1 MASPRRLRVL
11 TYLIL
16 AAIVTFIFFTSQA
29 RHSQDSVARDFYS
42 KTVNAMGK
50 DHGAGAGG
58 SGGRAGQKNMANHD
72 ADADG
77 DIDEDDALLSRQM
90 AERLRQAEQKAKDIA
105 KAKGPNKPEA
115 PEQVIGVGSS
125 ASGQEKPVQKAK
137 DGTEAEETEE
147 DHEVEEV
154 LNTILKKSPGMN
166 SLGPAQDRR
175 DC

>member
-1 MASPRRLRVL
+1 MASQRRLRVL
-11 TYLIL
+11 TYLVL
-16 AAIVTFIFFTSQA
+16 AAIVTLLFFNS
-29 RHSQDSVARDFYS
+29 RARDSLDPAARNFYS
-42 KTVNAMGK
+42 KTVNALDK
-50 DHGAGAGG
+50 DHAAGVGG
-58 SGGRAGQKNMANHD
+58 SGRAGQKNIAGHD

-125 ASGQEKPVQKAK
+125 ASGQEKSAQKAK
-137 DGTEAEETEE
+137 DGTEVEETEE

-154 LNTILKKSPGMN
+154 LNVILKKSPGMD
-166 SLGPAQDRR
+166 SLGSAQAGCDY
-175 DC
+175 

>member
-1 MASPRRLRVL
+1 MASPRRLRAL
-11 TYLIL
+11 AYLVL
-16 AAIVTFIFFTSQA
+16 AAVVTLLFFNSRA
-29 RHSQDSVARDFYS
+29 RHSLDPAARNFYS
-42 KTVNAMGK
+42 KTVNAMDK
-50 DHGAGAGG
+50 DHWAGVGG
-58 SGGRAGQKNMANHD
+58 SGDRAGQKNMAGHD

-125 ASGQEKPVQKAK
+125 ASGQGKPAQKAE

-154 LNTILKKSPGMN
+154 LNVILKKSPGMD
-166 SLGPAQDRR
+166 SLGSAQAGR